1 MRGSHF
7 GRYALCSC
15 VAAAMLAGCGGNAN
29 NVTPSGVPNS
39 SLPYHKTFNYTG
51 GAQHFKVPAGVTH
64 ITVVALGAHGAGS
77 PEAYGGR
84 VYAVIPVTPGE
95 NLVVYI
101 GGNGSGVTGGFNGG
115 GDGGDERN
123 SAGFGGGGASDVRE
137 HGDSLKNRVLVAGGG
152 GGKGGEVLPND
163 ESRRFIGGRG
173 GAGGGS
179 IGGQGQNGWPSLHS
193 FYGLGGYGGG
203 GGSQSIGGAGRSG
216 GGGGGLGNP
225 GFPGLFGVGGDG
237 GQGCRN
243 SYCVPG
249 CSGAGGGGGYYGGG
263 GGGVGG
269 SNSSYAWGGGG
280 GGGGSSYAERKATD
294 VRFWQGW
301 KKSAHNSL
309 VVFSW

>member
-1 MRGSHF
+1 MIDLRF
-7 GRYALCSC
+7 GRYALGVC
-15 VAAAMLAGCGGNAN
+15 VAIAMLAACGGQTSN
-29 NVTPSGVPNS
+29 GVVPVDGAPNS
-39 SLPYHKTFNYTG
+39 SLPYHQTFKYTG
-51 GAQHFKVPAGVTH
+51 AKQVFKVPAGVRH

-77 PEAYGGR
+77 PEAFGGR
-84 VYAVIPVTPGE
+84 IYAVIPVTPGE
-95 NLVVYI
+95 TLVVYV
-101 GGNGSGVTGGFNGG
+101 GGNGSGATGGYNGG
-115 GDGGDERN
+115 GRGRFSDYGG
-123 SAGFGGGGASDVRE
+123 SYGGGGASDVRE

-152 GGKGGEVLPND
+152 GGKGGEVFL
-163 ESRRFIGGRG
+163 RRRVHGGRG

-203 GGSQSIGGAGRSG
+203 GGSQSIGGAGGSG

-263 GGGVGG
+263 VGG
-269 SNSSYAWGGGG
+269 SNSSYACGGG
-280 GGGGSSYAERKATD
+280 GGGGSSYAESSATN

-301 KKSAHNSL
+301 KKSAHNGL
-309 VVFSW
+309 VVFGW